1 MSIKD
6 NEKPIYDSFNM
17 NVYESKKEDDY
28 NILPYEIGEK
38 VQIHTSVTEDEDP
51 ESFYY
56 LKEWIGKQ
64 GVIKEVIRKPCLQYK
79 VIFKEKEIYLYHNEI
94 SL

>member
-6 NEKPIYDSFNM
+6 KNQSDNKIINM
-17 NVYESKKEDDY
+17 NVHELKKDDDD

-38 VQIHTSVTEDEDP
+38 VQIHISITEDEDP

-56 LKEWIGKQ
+56 LKEWLGKK
-64 GVIKEVIRKPCLQYK
+64 GVIEEVIRKPRLQYK
-79 VIFKEKEIYLYHNEI
+79 VIFKEKEVFLYHNEI